1 MDFRIFAPEKI
12 EMEVDLP
19 ASKSISNRMLIL
31 NALCGGELHNVAR
44 CDDTDAMQRALAT
57 DATSQRTAGDRP
69 TTINI
74 GAAGTAMRFLTAYYA
89 TLEGS
94 EVILDGTERM
104 RHRPIALLV
113 DALRRCG
120 ADIEYAG
127 EEGFP
132 PLHITGR
139 RLSASHIEI
148 AGNVSSQYISAL
160 LMVAP
165 LMGCR
170 TVTLTGE
177 IISLPYITM
186 TLTLMRLMGVDCTM
200 CGNTITIPA
209 GAHYVPCNFTVESD
223 WSAASYWLEL
233 QALLPKSHIALKG
246 LHADSA
252 QGDSAVAEIFSQ
264 MGITA
269 TITPTVTHLTAPEPQ
284 RPHPLHSPL
293 STLHSPLSPLTSCPS
308 SLTSHPTPLTSY
320 PLPLTLDLKETPDLA
335 QTIVVT
341 ACLLGHHF
349 HISGL
354 QTLRIKETDRI
365 DALCT
370 QLRRLGYVIT
380 AGDDFSLS
388 WNGERCT
395 PEPEPH
401 ISTFDDHR
409 MAMAFAPAAV
419 LFPGIVIDDVE
430 VVSKSYP
437 EYWRHLE
444 AAGFTLTPCERRKEA
459 LK

>member
-1 MDFRIFAPEKI
+1 MDYKIFAPDKI

-31 NALCGGELHNVAR
+31 NALCGGELHNIAR
-44 CDDTDAMQRALAT
+44 CDDTDAMRRALAT
-57 DATSQRTAGDRP
+57 DTTASG
-69 TTINI
+69 TVVTVNI

-94 EVILDGTERM
+94 TVILDGTERM

-132 PLHITGR
+132 PLRITGR
-139 RLSASHIEI
+139 KLSASHIEI

-170 TVTLTGE
+170 EVTLTGE

-200 CGNTITIPA
+200 SGATISIPA
-209 GAHYVPCNFTVESD
+209 DAHYVPCNFTVEND

-233 QALLPKSHIALKG
+233 QSLLPESRITLKG
-246 LHADSA
+246 LHAESA
-252 QGDSAVAEIFSQ
+252 QGDSAVAGIFSR
-264 MGITA
+264 MGG
-269 TITPTVTHLTAPEPQ
+269 TAPII
-284 RPHPLHSPL
+284 
-293 STLHSPLSPLTSCPS
+293 
-308 SLTSHPTPLTSY
+308 
-320 PLPLTLDLKETPDLA
+320 LDLKETPDLA

-341 ACLLGHHF
+341 ACLLGCHF
-349 HISGL
+349 HITGL
-354 QTLRIKETDRI
+354 RTLRIKETDRI

-388 WNGERCT
+388 WNGERCA

-437 EYWRHLE
+437 DFWRHLE

-459 LK
+459 PE

>member
-1 MDFRIFAPEKI
+1 MDYKIFAPDKI

-31 NALCGGELHNVAR
+31 NALCGGELHNIAR
-44 CDDTDAMQRALAT
+44 CDDTDAMRRALAT
-57 DATSQRTAGDRP
+57 DTTASG
-69 TTINI
+69 TVVTVNI

-139 RLSASHIEI
+139 KLSASHIEI

-170 TVTLTGE
+170 EVTLTGE

-200 CGNTITIPA
+200 SSATISIPA
-209 GAHYVPCNFTVESD
+209 DAHYVPCNFTVEND

-233 QALLPKSHIALKG
+233 QSLLPQSRITLKG
-246 LHADSA
+246 LHTESA
-252 QGDSAVAEIFSQ
+252 QGDSAVAGIFSR
-264 MGITA
+264 MGG
-269 TITPTVTHLTAPEPQ
+269 TAPII
-284 RPHPLHSPL
+284 
-293 STLHSPLSPLTSCPS
+293 
-308 SLTSHPTPLTSY
+308 
-320 PLPLTLDLKETPDLA
+320 LDLKETPDLA

-341 ACLLGHHF
+341 ACLLGCHF
-349 HISGL
+349 HITGL
-354 QTLRIKETDRI
+354 RTLRIKETDRI

-388 WNGERCT
+388 WNGERCA

-437 EYWRHLE
+437 DFWRHLE

-459 LK
+459 PE